1 MASWLAEQSSE
12 YPDPD
17 LTNVSPA
24 DVLANPSPK
33 KVTHVKNEAKIDY
46 LNEFYKNQ
54 LQIEQ

>member
-54 LQIEQ
+54 LQIE